1 LTDST
6 IDSSFANCINSGYLL
21 RVAKA
26 PKTFHGCFG
35 WNRTVSKQFF
45 KLYCFSFVS
54 VSLQLW
60 GQFYKTR
67 PTRLCA
73 EPRYFTA
80 Q

>member
-26 PKTFHGCFG
+26 LKRFTAVLAE
-35 WNRTVSKQFF
+35 TEQFQN
-45 KLYCFSFVS
+45 SFLNCIVS
-54 VSLQLW
+54 VLFQFHFNCADS
-60 GQFYKTR
+60 FYKTR